1 MKVKIFVVPR
11 VPMGQST
18 QSTHS
23 ALWVLRVPRGKR
35 QSTQAAQGTKK
46 YPLATNCWSHQ
57 SFPPVWGPDDSPQAY
72 CVTENVPK
80 PNVPDDVSSRPVSH
94 WRHWMNCCL
103 YSASRMFFSET
114 LALSSWNNQSNRHS
128 KRSCTLSIF
137 KTSYFSIFFKMYVKV
152 FWEPS
157 AQSLQSWR
165 KKNIFRLHCKK

>member
-1 MKVKIFVVPR
+1 MCWQNPQFLPLMKVKIFVVPR
-11 VPMGQST
+11 VPMGQRTQST

-23 ALWVLRVPRGKR
+23 ALWVLCEYTGATPKYPGC
-35 QSTQAAQGTKK
+35 QK

-57 SFPPVWGPDDSPQAY
+57 SFPPVWGTDDSPQAY

-94 WRHWMNCCL
+94 WRHWMNCCR

-128 KRSCTLSIF
+128 KRSCTVSIF
-137 KTSYFSIFFKMYVKV
+137 KDFLLFHFRFK
-152 FWEPS
+152 
-157 AQSLQSWR
+157 L
-165 KKNIFRLHCKK
+165 C